1 VVRLAWPPDNATL
14 PSVVAP
20 SLKVTFPVG
29 VLEPDEGL
37 TLTMNV
43 TDCPETEGLEDEVKL
58 TELAC
63 DGEPLAILST
73 TRNTYQHGW
82 IETRPSKKQ
91 GLVFVYRWRE
101 RKPDGGHTKRSE
113 VIGSV
118 SMLKTEANA
127 WRVIEHRKLDV
138 NADRFQGHTVR
149 IGMLVNRY
157 LETEL
162 AELRHSTANAYKSY
176 LNSQIKPRW
185 GNYPI
190 SRVKPFAVEQW
201 LKGLDLA
208 PRTRGHL
215 HNLMRVLLN
224 CAMRWELTEIGENPM
239 KLVRV
244 RGISKRQREP
254 MVLSVAQFHLLLE
267 ELDEPFRTMVILD
280 LATGLR
286 CSELFALKWCD
297 VLWDDLTLLVRRGI
311 VTGVVSDVKT
321 KYSNAGIPLDPALAE
336 VLLRWQRTTLFKN
349 PEDCV
354 FASPFVAGKT
364 PWYPWGVERRHI
376 IPAGIRCG
384 IGRIG
389 WHTFRHTFRTLLDA
403 TGAPMKVQQ
412 ELMRHADIRTT
423 MNVYGKAMDESK
435 REAHRKVVS
444 LVLPSK
450 VA

>member
-1 VVRLAWPPDNATL
+1 MLRL
-14 PSVVAP
+14 
-20 SLKVTFPVG
+20 
-29 VLEPDEGL
+29 
-37 TLTMNV
+37 
-43 TDCPETEGLEDEVKL
+43 
-58 TELAC
+58 
-63 DGEPLAILST
+63 

-101 RKPDGGHTKRSE
+101 RKPDGGYTKRSE
-113 VIGSV
+113 VIGPV
-118 SMLKTEANA
+118 AMLKTEANA

-138 NADRFQGHTVR
+138 NSDHPQGHTIT

-162 AELRHSTANAYKSY
+162 PELRHSTRSAYRSY
-176 LNSQIKPRW
+176 LNNQVRPRW
-185 GNYPI
+185 GDFPI
-190 SRVKPFAVEQW
+190 SKVKPFAVEQW

-208 PRTRGHL
+208 PRTKGHL
-215 HNLMRVLLN
+215 HNLMRVLWN

-244 RGISKRQREP
+244 RGTSKRQREP
-254 MVLSVAQFHLLLE
+254 MVLSVVQFRRLLE

-297 VLWDDLTLLVRRGI
+297 VVWDDLTLLVRRGI
-311 VTGVVSDVKT
+311 VTGIVSDVKT

-336 VLLRWQRTTLFKN
+336 VLLNWQRKTLFKN
-349 PEDCV
+349 PGDWV
-354 FASPFVAGKT
+354 FASPYVAGKL

-389 WHTFRHTFRTLLDA
+389 WHTFRHTFRTLLDE

-435 REAHRKVVS
+435 RAAHCKVVR

>member
-1 VVRLAWPPDNATL
+1 MMLRL
-14 PSVVAP
+14 
-20 SLKVTFPVG
+20 
-29 VLEPDEGL
+29 
-37 TLTMNV
+37 
-43 TDCPETEGLEDEVKL
+43 
-58 TELAC
+58 
-63 DGEPLAILST
+63 

-101 RKPDGGHTKRSE
+101 RKPDAGYTKRSE
-113 VIGSV
+113 VVGSV
-118 SMLKTEANA
+118 SMLQTEANA

-138 NADRFQGHTVR
+138 NSDLQGRAVT

-157 LETEL
+157 LESEL
-162 AELRHSTANAYKSY
+162 TELRHSTANAYRSY
-176 LNSQIKPRW
+176 LNNQIRPRW
-185 GNYPI
+185 GNYLI
-190 SRVKPFAVEQW
+190 SKVKPFAVEQW

-215 HNLMRVLLN
+215 HNLMRVLWN

-244 RGISKRQREP
+244 RGTSKREREP
-254 MVLSVAQFHLLLE
+254 KVLGVAQFHLLLK
-267 ELDEPFRTMVILD
+267 ELDDPFRTMVILD

-321 KYSNAGIPLDPALAE
+321 KYSNAGMPLDPALAE
-336 VLLRWQRTTLFKN
+336 VLRNWQRKTRFKN
-349 PEDCV
+349 PGDWV
-354 FASPFVAGKT
+354 FASPFVGGKT
-364 PWYPWGVERRHI
+364 PWYPWGVERRHL

-389 WHTFRHTFRTLLDA
+389 WHTFRHTFRTLLDE

-435 REAHRKVVS
+435 RAAHGKVVR

>member
-1 VVRLAWPPDNATL
+1 MLRL
-14 PSVVAP
+14 
-20 SLKVTFPVG
+20 
-29 VLEPDEGL
+29 
-37 TLTMNV
+37 
-43 TDCPETEGLEDEVKL
+43 
-58 TELAC
+58 
-63 DGEPLAILST
+63 

-82 IETRPSKKQ
+82 IETRPSKKKD
-91 GLVFVYRWRE
+91 LVFVYRWRK
-101 RKPDGGHTKRSE
+101 RKPDGGYTKRSE
-113 VIGSV
+113 MIGPV

-127 WRVIEHRKLDV
+127 WRAIEHRKLDV
-138 NADRFQGHTVR
+138 NSEHPQGQAVT
-149 IGMLVNRY
+149 IGMLVSRY
-157 LETEL
+157 LEAEL
-162 AELRHSTANAYKSY
+162 PELRHSTADSYRSY
-176 LNSQIKPRW
+176 LNHQIKPRW
-185 GNYPI
+185 GDYPI
-190 SRVKPFAVEQW
+190 SKVKPMAVEQW

-208 PRTRGHL
+208 SRTKGHL
-215 HNLMRVLLN
+215 HNLMRVLFN
-224 CAMRWELTEIGENPM
+224 CAMRWELTEIGENPI

-244 RGISKRQREP
+244 RGTSKRRREP

-267 ELDEPFRTMVILD
+267 GLNDPFRTMVILD

-286 CSELFALKWCD
+286 CSELFALKWRD
-297 VLWDDLTLLVRRGI
+297 VLWDDLTLFVRRGI
-311 VTGVVSDVKT
+311 VTGIVSDVKT

-336 VLLRWQRTTLFKN
+336 VLLNWRRKTRFKN
-349 PEDCV
+349 PEDWV
-354 FASPFVAGKT
+354 FASPYVAGRM

-389 WHTFRHTFRTLLDA
+389 WHTFRHTFRTLLDE

-435 REAHRKVVS
+435 REAHGKVVR

>member
-1 VVRLAWPPDNATL
+1 MMLRLA
-14 PSVVAP
+14 
-20 SLKVTFPVG
+20 
-29 VLEPDEGL
+29 
-37 TLTMNV
+37 
-43 TDCPETEGLEDEVKL
+43 
-58 TELAC
+58 
-63 DGEPLAILST
+63 
-73 TRNTYQHGW
+73 RNTYQHGW
-82 IETRPSKKQ
+82 IEARPSKKQ

-101 RKPDGGHTKRSE
+101 RKPDGGHTKRTE
-113 VIGSV
+113 VIGSI

-138 NADRFQGHTVR
+138 NSDHLQGHPVT

-157 LETEL
+157 LEAEL
-162 AELRHSTANAYKSY
+162 PELRHSTASAYRSY
-176 LNSQIKPRW
+176 LNHQIRPRW
-185 GNYPI
+185 GDYPI

-224 CAMRWELTEIGENPM
+224 CAMRWELTKI
-239 KLVRV
+239 
-244 RGISKRQREP
+244 
-254 MVLSVAQFHLLLE
+254 
-267 ELDEPFRTMVILD
+267 DEPFRTLVILD

-286 CSELFALKWCD
+286 CSELFALMWCD

-336 VLLRWQRTTLFKN
+336 VLSRWQRTTLFKN
-349 PEDCV
+349 PEDWV
-354 FASPFVAGKT
+354 FASPFVAGRL

-389 WHTFRHTFRTLLDA
+389 WHTFRHTFRTLLDE

-412 ELMRHADIRTT
+412 ELMRHARHPHH
-423 MNVYGKAMDESK
+423 DERLRQS
-435 REAHRKVVS
+435 HGRKQARGA
-444 LVLPSK
+444 P
-450 VA
+450 

>member
-1 VVRLAWPPDNATL
+1 MMLRL
-14 PSVVAP
+14 
-20 SLKVTFPVG
+20 
-29 VLEPDEGL
+29 
-37 TLTMNV
+37 
-43 TDCPETEGLEDEVKL
+43 
-58 TELAC
+58 
-63 DGEPLAILST
+63 

-91 GLVFVYRWRE
+91 DLVFVYRWRE
-101 RKPDGGHTKRSE
+101 RKPDGGYSKRTE

-118 SMLKTEANA
+118 SVLKTEANA
-127 WRVIEHRKLDV
+127 WRAIEHRKLDV
-138 NADRFQGHTVR
+138 NSDHFQGRTVT

-157 LETEL
+157 LEAEL
-162 AELRHSTANAYKSY
+162 PELRHSTGNAYRSY
-176 LNSQIKPRW
+176 LNNQIKPRW
-185 GNYPI
+185 GDYPI
-190 SRVKPFAVEQW
+190 SKVKPFAVEQW

-208 PRTRGHL
+208 PRTKGHL

-244 RGISKRQREP
+244 RGTSKRQREP
-254 MVLSVAQFHLLLE
+254 MVLSVPQFHLLLE
-267 ELDEPFRTMVILD
+267 ELDEPFRTMVILG

-286 CSELFALKWCD
+286 CSELFGLKWCD

-311 VTGVVSDVKT
+311 VTGIVSDVKT

-349 PEDCV
+349 PEDWV
-354 FASPFVAGKT
+354 FASPYVAGRL

-389 WHTFRHTFRTLLDA
+389 WHTFRHTFRTLLDE

-435 REAHRKVVS
+435 RAAHSKVVS
-444 LVLPSK
+444 LVLPSH
-450 VA
+450 AA

>member
-1 VVRLAWPPDNATL
+1 MMLRL
-14 PSVVAP
+14 
-20 SLKVTFPVG
+20 
-29 VLEPDEGL
+29 
-37 TLTMNV
+37 
-43 TDCPETEGLEDEVKL
+43 
-58 TELAC
+58 
-63 DGEPLAILST
+63 

-91 GLVFVYRWRE
+91 DIVFVYRWRE
-101 RKPDGGHTKRSE
+101 RKPDGGYTKRSE
-113 VIGSV
+113 VIGPV

-127 WRVIEHRKLDV
+127 WRAIEHRKLDV
-138 NADRFQGHTVR
+138 NSDHPQGQAVT
-149 IGMLVNRY
+149 IGMLVSRY

-162 AELRHSTANAYKSY
+162 PELRHSTANGYRSY
-176 LNSQIKPRW
+176 LNHQIKPRW
-185 GNYPI
+185 GDYPI
-190 SRVKPFAVEQW
+190 SKVKPFAVEQW

-208 PRTRGHL
+208 SRTRGHL
-215 HNLMRVLLN
+215 HNLMRVLWN

-244 RGISKRQREP
+244 RGTSKRQREP
-254 MVLSVAQFHLLLE
+254 MVLGVAQFRLLLG

-336 VLLRWQRTTLFKN
+336 VLLNWQRRTLFKN
-349 PEDCV
+349 PEDWV
-354 FASPFVAGKT
+354 FASPFVAGKK

-389 WHTFRHTFRTLLDA
+389 WHTFRHTFRTLLDE

-435 REAHRKVVS
+435 RAAHGKVVR
-444 LVLPSK
+444 LVLPSQ

>member
-1 VVRLAWPPDNATL
+1 MLRL
-14 PSVVAP
+14 
-20 SLKVTFPVG
+20 
-29 VLEPDEGL
+29 
-37 TLTMNV
+37 
-43 TDCPETEGLEDEVKL
+43 
-58 TELAC
+58 
-63 DGEPLAILST
+63 

-91 GLVFVYRWRE
+91 DLVFVYRWRE
-101 RKPDGGHTKRSE
+101 RKSDGGYTKRAE

-118 SMLKTEANA
+118 SVLKTEANA
-127 WRVIEHRKLDV
+127 WRAIEHRKLDV
-138 NADRFQGHTVR
+138 NSDHPQGQAVT
-149 IGMLVNRY
+149 IGMLVSRY

-162 AELRHSTANAYKSY
+162 PELRHSTANGYRSY
-176 LNSQIKPRW
+176 LNHQIKPRW
-185 GNYPI
+185 GDYPI
-190 SRVKPFAVEQW
+190 SKVKPFAVEQW

-208 PRTRGHL
+208 SRTRGHL
-215 HNLMRVLLN
+215 HNLMRVLWN

-244 RGISKRQREP
+244 RGTSKRQREP
-254 MVLSVAQFHLLLE
+254 MVLSVAQFRPLLKA
-267 ELDEPFRTMVILD
+267 LDEPFRTMVILD

-336 VLLRWQRTTLFKN
+336 VLLNWRRKTRFKN
-349 PEDCV
+349 PEDWV
-354 FASPFVAGKT
+354 FASPFVAGKL

-389 WHTFRHTFRTLLDA
+389 WHSFRHTFRTLLDE

-435 REAHRKVVS
+435 RKAHGKVVR